1 MLYASDLISQYLPWY
16 YITAQYLKN
25 FQLPHWVSFAQDGV
39 YPLLAEGETG
49 VLSPINSLI
58 LYLFPFSV
66 SVNLLYLIYFAL
78 AILGMYLFLRVN
90 QLSKLSSIFGALV
103 FALSGYMISRYF
115 QPSIIFTAALVPLGF
130 AFIQKSQTVNN
141 KVPFLLAP
149 LIYLQITAGHLQIAL
164 ISIAG
169 YLTFFLLLT
178 FLNKKPLVPSLVKIL
193 VIVGLGICLSAPQLL
208 PSFKLFALSERSHWD
223 PMIRFAYSLPPSHLI
238 TYIRPYAF
246 GISTPGDD
254 LGFTQIG
261 GGFWELNLT
270 IWTLP
275 FFLSLIPLFIIA
287 KNRRQSKV
295 DKTIISLYIIW
306 LFFLLLSFG
315 GYFKLYRVIAHINY
329 FPFRA
334 PSRFLLISTFA
345 ASTLAAFGFEII
357 TKRLKKSVR
366 VAAFF
371 IILIS
376 ILLQQK
382 LLLTKYII
390 TKPSSQVVANVRQ
403 SSKYQL
409 TTPLKL
415 DSEKIDNLEEPPK
428 VFVKEFQIGLLFSLI
443 GILLLYFWYR
453 KSRKHP

>member
-16 YITAQYLKN
+16 YLTAQYLRN
-25 FQLPHWVSFAQDGV
+25 FQLPHWVSFTVGGP

-58 LYLFPFSV
+58 LFLFPYPQAI
-66 SVNLLYLIYFAL
+66 NLLYLTYFSL
-78 AILGMYLFLRVN
+78 AIFGTYLFLRAS
-90 QLSKLSSIFGALV
+90 QLSKLASLLGGLV

-130 AFIQKSQTVNN
+130 AFIQKSQTVH

-169 YLTFFLLLT
+169 YLAFAALMTFFNKNRLL
-178 FLNKKPLVPSLVKIL
+178 FIPKIL
-193 VIVGLGICLSAPQLL
+193 VIILIGIILSAPQLL
-208 PSFKLFALSERSHWD
+208 PSLKLFALSERLNWNR
-223 PMIRFAYSLPPSHLI
+223 MIRFTYSLPPSHLI
-238 TYIRPYAF
+238 TYIRPFAF
-246 GISTPGDD
+246 GISAPGDD

-287 KNRRQSKV
+287 KNRERAKV
-295 DKTIISLYIIW
+295 AKTIISLYIIW

-315 GYFKLYRVIAHINY
+315 GYFKLYRVIAHIDY

-357 TKRLKKSVR
+357 TKRFKKSVR

-371 IILIS
+371 IILVS
-376 ILLQQK
+376 ILFQQK
-382 LLLTKYII
+382 LLLTNYII
-390 TKPSSQVVANVRQ
+390 TKPSSQAVANLRQ
-403 SSKYQL
+403 SSRHQL

-415 DSEKIDNLEEPPK
+415 DSEKIDNLEEPSG
-428 VFVKEFQIGLLFSLI
+428 VFVKEFQIGLFLSLI
-443 GILLLYFWYR
+443 GILLLRFWYR
-453 KSRKHP
+453 NTRKETS